1 MQPEVHHFTSRI
13 IRSHV
18 SGATVYSREFME
30 AHQACFSDCIQGK
43 EPEVYEEYKSIFQRI
58 YKNRM
63 NTGALLWMFPSDT
76 ESERF
81 GLLVC
86 MRLTLPEDIRKVI
99 LGFLL
104 SHIDTESIC
113 VSISKTG
120 RYLER
125 YWIASKKAT
134 FLGDLVR
141 ALYH

>member
-1 MQPEVHHFTSRI
+1 
-13 IRSHV
+13 
-18 SGATVYSREFME
+18 ME
-30 AHQACFSDCIQGK
+30 AHQVCFSACIQGK
-43 EPEVYEEYKSIFQRI
+43 EPEVYEEYKSTLQRI

-86 MRLTLPEDIRKVI
+86 MRLPLPEEIRKMI

-104 SHIDTESIC
+104 HYIDTESIC
-113 VSISKTG
+113 VSISKTA

-125 YWIASKKAT
+125 YWIPSKHET
-134 FLGDLVR
+134 FLGDIIR
-141 ALYH
+141 TLYH